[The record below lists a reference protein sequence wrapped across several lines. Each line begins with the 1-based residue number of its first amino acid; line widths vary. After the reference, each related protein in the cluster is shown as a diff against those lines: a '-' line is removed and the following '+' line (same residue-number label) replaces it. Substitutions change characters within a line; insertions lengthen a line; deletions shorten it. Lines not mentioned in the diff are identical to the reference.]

1 MHKEVV
7 LPELGV
13 SELHLL
19 LLEPLTHGELRL
31 HIFNGAFLAIS
42 EVHGVQIFHS
52 LGQDGLVQ

>member
-31 HIFNGAFLAIS
+31 HIFNGAFLTVS

-52 LGQDGLVQ
+52 LRQNGLVQ